1 MGNLDAKVPKKGGG
15 FFPKFRIK
23 HVCSKFDLKNKH
35 VSWPKFAILGMYVA
49 TLGKKSI
56 GSDRKSPILGIGVPS
71 LRKPGLGV
79 RWRRTFL
86 SVSGCTFCASG
97 FETDGLFFLSWISP
111 FCLGVC
117 YRRSFFSVLGLLFCL
132 GVRWRRTFF

>member
-1 MGNLDAKVPKKGGG
+1 MGNLDAKVSILRGG

-23 HVCSKFDLKNKH
+23 HVCSKFGLRNKH
-35 VSWPKFAILGMYVA
+35 VSWPKFAFLGMYVA

-79 RWRRTFL
+79 RWRRTFFGL
-86 SVSGCTFCASG
+86 SEKDFRASG
-97 FETDGLFFLSWISP
+97 FAGDEP
-111 FCLGVC
+111 FRTSG
-117 YRRSFFSVLGLLFCL
+117 SGFPCL
-132 GVRWRRTFF
+132 GVRYRRRYGFLPNYSGLWL